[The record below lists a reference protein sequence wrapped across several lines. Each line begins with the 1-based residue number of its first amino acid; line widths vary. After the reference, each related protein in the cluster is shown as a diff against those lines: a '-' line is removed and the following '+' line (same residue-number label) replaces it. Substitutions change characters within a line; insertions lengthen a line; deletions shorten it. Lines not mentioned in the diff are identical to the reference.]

1 MRNKDVTELGRPHRA
16 CPGERAFDD
25 NEHFLGKAVLEDFTP
40 HRHGRLDTEPR
51 ARSADEAS
59 EARRDEA
66 TAGGP
71 CGGGG
76 GGRPGSRARRPA
88 PRMAPVSLQFPSSL
102 RLPFALILWWA
113 GLTPGGAQA
122 RPDRTGALVAL
133 DNSPGHTS

>member
-1 MRNKDVTELGRPHRA
+1 MRNKDVTELGRPRRA

-51 ARSADEAS
+51 ARSADEAG

-71 CGGGG
+71 CRGVGGGCLA
-76 GGRPGSRARRPA
+76 PEPA
-88 PRMAPVSLQFPSSL
+88 ALRLAWPPSLQFPSSL
-102 RLPFALILWWA
+102 PPPFALILWWA

-133 DNSPGHTS
+133 GNSPGRIS

>member
-1 MRNKDVTELGRPHRA
+1 MRNKDVTELGRPRRA

-71 CGGGG
+71 CVCVGGGV
-76 GGRPGSRARRPA
+76 PGSRARRPA
-88 PRMAPVSLQFPSSL
+88 PRMAPVPPVSVVLASTFCFDSVVGG
-102 RLPFALILWWA
+102 AD
-113 GLTPGGAQA
+113 PGG
-122 RPDRTGALVAL
+122 RSG
-133 DNSPGHTS
+133 SS

>member
-1 MRNKDVTELGRPHRA
+1 MRNKDVTELGWPHRA

-71 CGGGG
+71 CVCVGGV
-76 GGRPGSRARRPA
+76 PGSRARRPA

-102 RLPFALILWWA
+102 RPPFALILRWV

-122 RPDRTGALVAL
+122 CPDRTGALVAL
-133 DNSPGHTS
+133 GNSPGHTS

>member
-1 MRNKDVTELGRPHRA
+1 MRNKDVTELGRPRRA

-71 CGGGG
+71 CRGGE

-88 PRMAPVSLQFPSSL
+88 PRMAPVPPVSVVLASTFCFDSVVGG
-102 RLPFALILWWA
+102 AD
-113 GLTPGGAQA
+113 PGG
-122 RPDRTGALVAL
+122 RSG
-133 DNSPGHTS
+133 SS